1 MIRPR
6 LRAAAASSLV
16 AGLAAVTL
24 AGCASSSS
32 GDASNPGEGGAV
44 TAAGKTGGML
54 AKRISAPTLSGDTI
68 GGGSL
73 STAAYHGSV
82 VVVNFYA
89 SWCAPCAAE
98 TPFLEQ
104 TAKADPAV
112 HFVGVLSN
120 DSATNGAA
128 FRATHGVTYPSLVD
142 TSGSDVA
149 QYRKLSPAG
158 LPVTFVLD
166 KQGKVAARYVGGIDA
181 GSDFQAVLTRLQAE

>member
-1 MIRPR
+1 MIRTR
-6 LRAAAASSLV
+6 LTAAVASGL
-16 AGLAAVTL
+16 LAAVALT
-24 AGCASSSS
+24 GCSS
-32 GDASNPGEGGAV
+32 GHATDAGPKGEGYANP
-44 TAAGKTGGML
+44 AASKSGGML
-54 AKRISAPTLSGDTI
+54 AKRVSAPTLSGDTV

-73 STAAYHGSV
+73 STAAYQGSV

-128 FRATHGVTYPSLVD
+128 FRATYGVTYPSLVD
-142 TSGSDVA
+142 SSGSDVA
-149 QYRKLSPAG
+149 RYRKLSPSG

-166 KQGKVAARYVGGIDA
+166 KKGKVAARYVGGIDA
-181 GSDFQAVLTRLQAE
+181 GSGFQVTLTRLQAE